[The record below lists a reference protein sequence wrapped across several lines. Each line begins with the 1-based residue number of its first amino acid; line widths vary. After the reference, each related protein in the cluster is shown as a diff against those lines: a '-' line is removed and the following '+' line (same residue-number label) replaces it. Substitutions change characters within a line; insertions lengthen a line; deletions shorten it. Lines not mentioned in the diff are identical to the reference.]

1 MARKNPLREVK
12 ALGSSSTKS
21 QKEDIFAYSDE
32 WEVWEQVGENPKN
45 PNDWSFLTDGSL
57 SDCEQAIMFFL
68 TFELEGETEDETE
81 DEISDEG
88 NIEDFFEQKAK
99 QRSQKLEVVK
109 KACLTNGEY
118 KGDGWTIRSQRTR
131 EQCEWLAQ
139 NGVPGL

>member
-12 ALGSSSTKS
+12 ALGSSTKS

-32 WEVWEQVGENPKN
+32 WEVWEQVGENPKD
-45 PNDWSFLTDGSL
+45 PNDWSFYADGSL

-68 TFELEGETEDETE
+68 TFELEGED

-88 NIEDFFEQKAK
+88 NIANFFEQKAK